1 MYCTEKNSRIEDA
14 SRTVGGGSCGTEFP
28 FRTTGACFLHRV
40 PLKTRRVP

>member
-14 SRTVGGGSCGTEFP
+14 SRTVWGGPGTEFP
-28 FRTTGACFLHRV
+28 IRTTGACFLHRV